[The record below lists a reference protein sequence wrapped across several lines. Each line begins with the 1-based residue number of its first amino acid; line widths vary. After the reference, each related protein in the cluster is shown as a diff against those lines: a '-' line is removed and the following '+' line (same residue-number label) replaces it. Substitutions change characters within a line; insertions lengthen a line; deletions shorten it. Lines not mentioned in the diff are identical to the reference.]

1 METKRFTE
9 SEIIYAV
16 ATFNAD
22 PFCVEDSEQIADVM
36 AAIDQFGAEEVIED
50 DEREVA
56 LARLD
61 LPADSRRIVYRA
73 GYGDT
78 GCLFSMEG
86 DEYEEKSLADIADEN
101 DLEVVKTTCLRNGYP
116 SNLCK
121 AVVGFKSFEDAERIA
136 SENGLTLIW
145 IDARDGWQLWYRGDT
160 ASEPMKI
167 TSDDFGD
174 DFNFEYDR
182 DDFMKRAHDVVADM
196 AYQGEEFDDIRA
208 YMEKAEKVADAIENM
223 EESQVVVTYQGEYYD
238 TIEMR
243 PIYFSYD
250 GRTIPL
256 TVRVSP
262 EAAQVLEGVKNKS
275 EYIDTLLIREKKE
288 VKPIK

>member
-1 METKRFTE
+1 MLAKIKIRLY
-9 SEIIYAV
+9 ICKQK
-16 ATFNAD
+16 AT
-22 PFCVEDSEQIADVM
+22 
-36 AAIDQFGAEEVIED
+36 
-50 DEREVA
+50 
-56 LARLD
+56 
-61 LPADSRRIVYRA
+61 
-73 GYGDT
+73 T
-78 GCLFSMEG
+78 TLFSPRHHGQVRTMNTEIKRKHLEEQWNEYNANGNIG
-86 DEYEEKSLADIADEN
+86 DEVTLAHYVCREAKNDPGFFRWLFDNDELSDFECEDEEEFKDFLKSLADSDKEKTIDDIADEN
-101 DLEVVKTTCLRNGYP
+101 DLEVVETTSQRNGYP

-121 AVVGFKSFEDAERIA
+121 AVVGFKSFEDAERFA
-136 SENGLTLIW
+136 SENDLTLIW
-145 IDARDGWQLWYRGDT
+145 IDARDGWQLWHRGDT

-223 EESQVVVTYQGEYYD
+223 EESQVVVTYQGEYYY

-250 GRTIPL
+250 GHITQL
-256 TVRVSP
+256 
-262 EAAQVLEGVKNKS
+262 AA
-275 EYIDTLLIREKKE
+275 
-288 VKPIK
+288 IKQ